1 MGSSAALTTSL
12 VAALLQFFGIINL
25 PPPTSSDSAHQ
36 SKQKEMNLSLIH
48 NLSQLIHSV
57 AQGKIGSGF
66 DVAAAVYGSQ
76 VYRRFSESKIS
87 FDQIMNHDPN
97 GELLASTV
105 ENKSQWDHQILPFRL
120 PEGLDI
126 VMGDVCGG
134 SSSSSMVQSP
144 HPSFLPSS
152 LCLLFPLFVEGESGS
167 CLEEK

>member
-25 PPPTSSDSAHQ
+25 ADSAQ
-36 SKQKEMNLSLIH
+36 LSKQKEMNLSLVH

-76 VYRRFSESKIS
+76 VYRRFSESKIA
-87 FDQIMNHDPN
+87 FDQIMNHDPH
-97 GELLASTV
+97 GELLAATV
-105 ENKSQWDHQILPFRL
+105 ENRSQWDQNILPFQL

-134 SSSSSMVQSP
+134 SSSSSMVLAASSP
-144 HPSFLPSS
+144 SLPPSLLPHILS
-152 LCLLFPLFVEGESGS
+152 
-167 CLEEK
+167 